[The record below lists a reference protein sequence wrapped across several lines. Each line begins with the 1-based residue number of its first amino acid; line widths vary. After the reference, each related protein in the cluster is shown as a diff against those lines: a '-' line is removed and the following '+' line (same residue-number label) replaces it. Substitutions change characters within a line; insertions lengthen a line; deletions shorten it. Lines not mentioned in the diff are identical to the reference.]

1 MRNAIILGAAALALA
16 GCTGDTR
23 MGETSQARAQRDLA
37 EALKGR
43 VAGTPTDCISDTQVD
58 GPQII
63 DERTLLYREGRR
75 VWRAE
80 LASACPG
87 LDPYDTVVVELHGS
101 QLCRNDQFRAVS
113 PGSHI
118 PGPYCR
124 FARFTPYTEAGR

>member
-1 MRNAIILGAAALALA
+1 MRIAILLGTALALA
-16 GCTGDTR
+16 SCTGEAR
-23 MGETSQARAQRDLA
+23 MTETQQGRAQHDLA

-43 VAGTPTDCISDTQVD
+43 VAGKPSDCISDSQVS

-63 DERTLLYREGRR
+63 DDHTLLYREGSR
-75 VWRAE
+75 VWRAD
-80 LASACPG
+80 LTSSCPG
-87 LDPYDTVVVELHGS
+87 LDPYDTVIVELHGS

-124 FARFTPYTEAGR
+124 FARFTPYSRAPR